1 MRWGWV
7 GILIALL
14 AATPLAARL
23 YLWLRG
29 SPRIYTRPEEVPPQ
43 PVALILGAGLRADG
57 SPTAV
62 LADRVRAGAELYH
75 QGKVGV
81 LLLSGDGRSSP
92 YYNEPEAMRRLAL
105 RLGVPAQALQVDPE
119 GVRTLESCR
128 RAREVFGFTRAVVV
142 TQRFHLDRALWLCE
156 AAGIDAVGLA
166 ADRSPYGPRRLW
178 WTLREVP
185 ASLSALAEGVLLRLG
200 RKDTR

>member
-1 MRWGWV
+1 MRWGRIGV
-7 GILIALL
+7 LITLIV
-14 AATPLAARL
+14 ATPLLARL
-23 YLWLRG
+23 YLWFRG
-29 SPRIYTRPEEVPPQ
+29 APRIYERPEEVPAQ

-62 LADRVRAGAELYH
+62 LADRVRAGVELYRL
-75 QGKVGV
+75 GKVKA

-105 RLGVPAQALQVDPE
+105 RLGVPEQALRVDPE
-119 GVRTLESCR
+119 GLRTLESCR

-142 TQRFHLDRALWLCE
+142 TQRFHLDRALWLCD

-166 ADRSPYGPRRLW
+166 ADRSSYGPRRIW
-178 WTLREVP
+178 WTAREIP
-185 ASLSALAEGVLLRLG
+185 ASLSALAEGLLLRLG
-200 RKDTR
+200 RKDSR